1 MFPWFP
7 LDRLDRYVLRLI
19 AGPMA
24 LSLVALLLAQLL
36 ERLLR
41 LFDLAASAGAPPSS
55 VLVMASTLVPH
66 YLGLALP
73 MAFTAAIFMAVAH
86 MCDDNELDMMLVA
99 GRSIARIAAP
109 YFMLALMLSLFSV
122 YLYGQLQP
130 LARYGYHVAV
140 NQVLQTGWDARV
152 EENHF
157 IDIGQGVT
165 FTADVIEPDGRGLR
179 GVFMERRGSH
189 SEQILTAAR
198 GRIVPT
204 PEGLQLKLEDGLVVN
219 ENEHKASLSISRF
232 ETGFSA
238 NDFTPKPEPMEARGA
253 SVRERTLAELWRDM
267 HLEGGETKP
276 AAEFHSRLAR
286 ALIFPFLPLLALPL
300 EAVRNRDS
308 QWAIQTAV
316 IALRDNLYR
325 ADELKSQKDN
335 GKNGVKK
342 IAIAVDSAQATAA
355 KATLSQSVALANGMD
370 LAKTLGNLPPN
381 ICTPTYLASTAK
393 KLAKDFKLGVEVL
406 DRKQLEALKMGS
418 FLSVTNGSE
427 EPPKFIVLKHMG
439 GKSKEAPVVLVGK
452 GITFDTGGISIKPAA
467 EMDEMKFDMGG
478 AASVLR
484 ENTFTMVSAFM
495 GSLSDVSSS
504 AGDTFMG

>member
-7 LDRLDRYVLRLI
+7 LDRIDRYVLRLI
-19 AGPMA
+19 AGPLA

-73 MAFTAAIFMAVAH
+73 MAFTAAIFMAVAR

-157 IDIGQGVT
+157 LDIGQGVT

-219 ENEHKASLSISRF
+219 ENDHRASLSISRF

-300 EAVRNRDS
+300 GMASKRGRRAPGVIFGVLALL
-308 QWAIQTAV
+308 AIDH
-316 IALRDNLYR
+316 ALQLG
-325 ADELKSQKDN
+325 ES
-335 GKNGVKK
+335 
-342 IAIAVDSAQATAA
+342 
-355 KATLSQSVALANGMD
+355 LA
-370 LAKTLGNLPPN
+370 
-381 ICTPTYLASTAK
+381 
-393 KLAKDFKLGVEVL
+393 
-406 DRKQLEALKMGS
+406 
-418 FLSVTNGSE
+418 
-427 EPPKFIVLKHMG
+427 
-439 GKSKEAPVVLVGK
+439 
-452 GITFDTGGISIKPAA
+452 DTGRLPAA
-467 EMDEMKFDMGG
+467 
-478 AASVLR
+478 AAVWVPYAVFVGLSLWIFRGSLAWPGDNPVLR
-484 ENTFTMVSAFM
+484 AVVAVEGLIDRARPRARQSTP
-495 GSLSDVSSS
+495 
-504 AGDTFMG
+504 

>member
-1 MFPWFP
+1 M
-7 LDRLDRYVLRLI
+7 RLI
-19 AGPMA
+19 AGPLA

-73 MAFTAAIFMAVAH
+73 MAFTAAIFMAVAR

-99 GRSIARIAAP
+99 GRSIGRIAAP

-157 IDIGQGVT
+157 LDIGQGVT

-179 GVFMERRGSH
+179 GVFMERRGAN

-219 ENEHKASLSISRF
+219 ENDHKASLSISRF

-300 EAVRNRDS
+300 
-308 QWAIQTAV
+308 
-316 IALRDNLYR
+316 
-325 ADELKSQKDN
+325 
-335 GKNGVKK
+335 GM
-342 IAIAVDSAQATAA
+342 AA
-355 KATLSQSVALANGMD
+355 KRGRRAPGVIFGVLAL
-370 LAKTLGNLPPN
+370 LAIDHAL
-381 ICTPTYLASTAK
+381 
-393 KLAKDFKLGVEVL
+393 
-406 DRKQLEALKMGS
+406 QL
-418 FLSVTNGSE
+418 
-427 EPPKFIVLKHMG
+427 
-439 GKSKEAPVVLVGK
+439 GKSLA
-452 GITFDTGGISIKPAA
+452 DTGRLPAA
-467 EMDEMKFDMGG
+467 
-478 AASVLR
+478 AAVWVPYAVFVGLSLWIFRGSLAWPGDNPVLR
-484 ENTFTMVSAFM
+484 AVVAVEGLIDRARPRARQSTP
-495 GSLSDVSSS
+495 
-504 AGDTFMG
+504 

>member
-1 MFPWFP
+1 LFPWFP
-7 LDRLDRYVLRLI
+7 LDRIDRYVLRLI
-19 AGPMA
+19 AGPLA

-73 MAFTAAIFMAVAH
+73 MAFTAAIFMAVAR

-99 GRSIARIAAP
+99 GRSIGRIAAP

-157 IDIGQGVT
+157 LDIGQGVT

-179 GVFMERRGSH
+179 GVFMERRGAN

-219 ENEHKASLSISRF
+219 ENDHKASLSISRF

-300 EAVRNRDS
+300 
-308 QWAIQTAV
+308 
-316 IALRDNLYR
+316 
-325 ADELKSQKDN
+325 
-335 GKNGVKK
+335 GM
-342 IAIAVDSAQATAA
+342 AA
-355 KATLSQSVALANGMD
+355 KRGRRAPGVIFGVLAL
-370 LAKTLGNLPPN
+370 LAIDHAL
-381 ICTPTYLASTAK
+381 
-393 KLAKDFKLGVEVL
+393 
-406 DRKQLEALKMGS
+406 QL
-418 FLSVTNGSE
+418 
-427 EPPKFIVLKHMG
+427 
-439 GKSKEAPVVLVGK
+439 GKSLA
-452 GITFDTGGISIKPAA
+452 DTGRLPAA
-467 EMDEMKFDMGG
+467 
-478 AASVLR
+478 AAVWVPYAVFVGLSLWIFRGSLAWPGDNPVLR
-484 ENTFTMVSAFM
+484 AVVAVEGLIDRARPRARQSTP
-495 GSLSDVSSS
+495 
-504 AGDTFMG
+504 

>member
-1 MFPWFP
+1 MFPWLP
-7 LDRLDRYVLRLI
+7 LDRIDRYVLRLI
-19 AGPMA
+19 AGPLA

-73 MAFTAAIFMAVAH
+73 MAFTAAIFMAVAR

-157 IDIGQGVT
+157 LDIGQGVT

-179 GVFMERRGSH
+179 GVFMERRGAN

-198 GRIVPT
+198 GRIVST

-219 ENEHKASLSISRF
+219 ENDHKASLSISRF

-238 NDFTPKPEPMEARGA
+238 NDFTPKPQPMEARGA

-300 EAVRNRDS
+300 GMASKRGRRAPGVIFGVLALL
-308 QWAIQTAV
+308 AIDH
-316 IALRDNLYR
+316 ALQLG
-325 ADELKSQKDN
+325 ES
-335 GKNGVKK
+335 
-342 IAIAVDSAQATAA
+342 
-355 KATLSQSVALANGMD
+355 LA
-370 LAKTLGNLPPN
+370 
-381 ICTPTYLASTAK
+381 
-393 KLAKDFKLGVEVL
+393 
-406 DRKQLEALKMGS
+406 
-418 FLSVTNGSE
+418 
-427 EPPKFIVLKHMG
+427 
-439 GKSKEAPVVLVGK
+439 
-452 GITFDTGGISIKPAA
+452 DTGRLPAA
-467 EMDEMKFDMGG
+467 
-478 AASVLR
+478 AAVWVPYAVFVGLSLWIFRGSLAWPGDNPVLR
-484 ENTFTMVSAFM
+484 AVVAVEGLIDRARPRTRQSTP
-495 GSLSDVSSS
+495 
-504 AGDTFMG
+504 

>member
-7 LDRLDRYVLRLI
+7 LDRIDRYVLRLI
-19 AGPMA
+19 AGPLA

-73 MAFTAAIFMAVAH
+73 MAFTAAIFMAVAR

-99 GRSIARIAAP
+99 GRSIGRIAAP

-157 IDIGQGVT
+157 LDIGQGVT

-179 GVFMERRGSH
+179 GVFMERRGAN

-219 ENEHKASLSISRF
+219 ENDHKASLSISRF

-300 EAVRNRDS
+300 
-308 QWAIQTAV
+308 
-316 IALRDNLYR
+316 
-325 ADELKSQKDN
+325 
-335 GKNGVKK
+335 GM
-342 IAIAVDSAQATAA
+342 AA
-355 KATLSQSVALANGMD
+355 KRGRRAPGVIFGVLAL
-370 LAKTLGNLPPN
+370 LAIDHAL
-381 ICTPTYLASTAK
+381 
-393 KLAKDFKLGVEVL
+393 
-406 DRKQLEALKMGS
+406 QL
-418 FLSVTNGSE
+418 
-427 EPPKFIVLKHMG
+427 
-439 GKSKEAPVVLVGK
+439 GK
-452 GITFDTGGISIKPAA
+452 GLADTGRLPAA
-467 EMDEMKFDMGG
+467 
-478 AASVLR
+478 AAVWVPYAVFVGLSLWIFRGSLAWPGDNPVLR
-484 ENTFTMVSAFM
+484 AVVAVEGLIDRARPRARQSTP
-495 GSLSDVSSS
+495 
-504 AGDTFMG
+504 

>member
-7 LDRLDRYVLRLI
+7 LDRLDRYALRLI
-19 AGPMA
+19 AGPLA

-73 MAFTAAIFMAVAH
+73 MAFTAAIFMAVAR
-86 MCDDNELDMMLVA
+86 MGDDNELDVMLVA
-99 GRSIARIAAP
+99 GRSIGRIAAP
-109 YFMLALMLSLFSV
+109 YFMLALMLSVFSV

-157 IDIGQGVT
+157 LDIGQGVT

-219 ENEHKASLSISRF
+219 ENDHKASLSISRF

-238 NDFTPKPEPMEARGA
+238 NDFTPKPEPLEARGA

-286 ALIFPFLPLLALPL
+286 ALIFPFLPLLAMPL
-300 EAVRNRDS
+300 GMASKRGRRAPGVIFGVLALL
-308 QWAIQTAV
+308 AIDH
-316 IALRDNLYR
+316 ALQLG
-325 ADELKSQKDN
+325 ES
-335 GKNGVKK
+335 
-342 IAIAVDSAQATAA
+342 
-355 KATLSQSVALANGMD
+355 LA
-370 LAKTLGNLPPN
+370 
-381 ICTPTYLASTAK
+381 
-393 KLAKDFKLGVEVL
+393 
-406 DRKQLEALKMGS
+406 
-418 FLSVTNGSE
+418 
-427 EPPKFIVLKHMG
+427 
-439 GKSKEAPVVLVGK
+439 
-452 GITFDTGGISIKPAA
+452 DTGRLPAA
-467 EMDEMKFDMGG
+467 
-478 AASVLR
+478 AAVWVPYAVFVGLSLWIFRGSLAWPGDNPVLR
-484 ENTFTMVSAFM
+484 AVVAVEGLIDRARPRARQSAP
-495 GSLSDVSSS
+495 
-504 AGDTFMG
+504 

>member
-7 LDRLDRYVLRLI
+7 LDRIDRYVLRLI
-19 AGPMA
+19 AGPLA

-73 MAFTAAIFMAVAH
+73 MAFTAAIFMAVAR

-99 GRSIARIAAP
+99 GRSIGRIAAP

-165 FTADVIEPDGRGLR
+165 FTADVIESDGRGLR
-179 GVFMERRGSH
+179 GVFMERRGAN

-219 ENEHKASLSISRF
+219 ENDLKASLSISRF

-300 EAVRNRDS
+300 
-308 QWAIQTAV
+308 
-316 IALRDNLYR
+316 
-325 ADELKSQKDN
+325 
-335 GKNGVKK
+335 GM
-342 IAIAVDSAQATAA
+342 AA
-355 KATLSQSVALANGMD
+355 KRGRRAPGVIFGVLAL
-370 LAKTLGNLPPN
+370 LAIDHALQLGES
-381 ICTPTYLASTAK
+381 LA
-393 KLAKDFKLGVEVL
+393 
-406 DRKQLEALKMGS
+406 
-418 FLSVTNGSE
+418 
-427 EPPKFIVLKHMG
+427 
-439 GKSKEAPVVLVGK
+439 
-452 GITFDTGGISIKPAA
+452 DTGRLPAA
-467 EMDEMKFDMGG
+467 
-478 AASVLR
+478 AAVWVPYAVFVGLSLWIFRGSLAWPGDNPVLR
-484 ENTFTMVSAFM
+484 AVVAVEGLIDRARPRARQSTP
-495 GSLSDVSSS
+495 
-504 AGDTFMG
+504 

>member
-1 MFPWFP
+1 LFRWLP
-7 LDRLDRYVLRLI
+7 LDRIDRYVLRLI
-19 AGPMA
+19 AGPLA

-73 MAFTAAIFMAVAH
+73 MAFTAAIFMAVAR

-157 IDIGQGVT
+157 LDIGQGVT

-179 GVFMERRGSH
+179 GVFMERRGAN

-198 GRIVPT
+198 GRIVST

-219 ENEHKASLSISRF
+219 ENDHKASLSISRF

-238 NDFTPKPEPMEARGA
+238 NDFTPKPQPMEARGA

-300 EAVRNRDS
+300 GMASKRGRRAPGVIFGVLALL
-308 QWAIQTAV
+308 AIDH
-316 IALRDNLYR
+316 ALQLG
-325 ADELKSQKDN
+325 ES
-335 GKNGVKK
+335 
-342 IAIAVDSAQATAA
+342 
-355 KATLSQSVALANGMD
+355 LA
-370 LAKTLGNLPPN
+370 
-381 ICTPTYLASTAK
+381 
-393 KLAKDFKLGVEVL
+393 
-406 DRKQLEALKMGS
+406 
-418 FLSVTNGSE
+418 
-427 EPPKFIVLKHMG
+427 
-439 GKSKEAPVVLVGK
+439 
-452 GITFDTGGISIKPAA
+452 DTGRLPAA
-467 EMDEMKFDMGG
+467 
-478 AASVLR
+478 AAVWVPYAVFVGLSLWIFRGSLAWPGDNPVLR
-484 ENTFTMVSAFM
+484 AVVAVEGLIDRARPRTRQSTP
-495 GSLSDVSSS
+495 
-504 AGDTFMG
+504 

>member
-1 MFPWFP
+1 MRPWFS

-24 LSLVALLLAQLL
+24 LSLIALLLAQLL

-73 MAFTAAIFMAVAH
+73 MAFTASVFMAVAH

-109 YFMLALMLSLFSV
+109 YFMLALMLSMFSI

-165 FTADVIEPDGRGLR
+165 FTAEVIEPDGRGLR
-179 GVFMERRGSH
+179 GVFMERRGAN

-204 PEGLQLKLEDGLVVN
+204 PEGLQLQLEDGLVVN
-219 ENEHKASLSISRF
+219 ENDGKAALSISRF

-238 NDFTPKPEPMEARGA
+238 NDFTPAPAPMEARGA

-267 HLEGGETKP
+267 HLEGGQTKP
-276 AAEFHSRLAR
+276 AAEFHGRLAR
-286 ALIFPFLPLLALPL
+286 ALIFPFLPLLAFPL
-300 EAVRNRDS
+300 GMAAKRGRR
-308 QWAIQTAV
+308 APGV
-316 IALRDNLYR
+316 IFGVLALL
-325 ADELKSQKDN
+325 
-335 GKNGVKK
+335 
-342 IAIAVDSAQATAA
+342 AVDHALQLGESLADTGRLPAA
-355 KATLSQSVALANGMD
+355 AAVWIPYAVFVALSLWIFRGS
-370 LAKTLGNLPPN
+370 LAWPGDNP
-381 ICTPTYLASTAK
+381 
-393 KLAKDFKLGVEVL
+393 
-406 DRKQLEALKMGS
+406 
-418 FLSVTNGSE
+418 
-427 EPPKFIVLKHMG
+427 
-439 GKSKEAPVVLVGK
+439 
-452 GITFDTGGISIKPAA
+452 
-467 EMDEMKFDMGG
+467 
-478 AASVLR
+478 VLR
-484 ENTFTMVSAFM
+484 AVVAVEGLIDRARTRPRQSTP
-495 GSLSDVSSS
+495 
-504 AGDTFMG
+504 